1 MSERLLN
8 IAQVADRIGFR
19 QTFIWEQLRR
29 GRFPAPRVPYSGAK
43 SKRWLEADID
53 EWIRSRPTADE
64 LVLKQTTSTPH

>member
-8 IAQVADRIGFR
+8 ITQVADRIGFR
-19 QTFIWEQLRR
+19 QTFIWEQLRQ

-53 EWIRSRPTADE
+53 EWIRSRPVAEELLRDPTA
-64 LVLKQTTSTPH
+64 STPQ